1 MKIDSHH
8 HFWNYDPVEY
18 SWIGDHMTKLRR
30 DFGPEDLLAE
40 TAKAGID
47 AVISVQASQTLRETE
62 FLNEYATG
70 NDFIKGVVGWVPFT
84 EPNVEAHI
92 ERFAAE
98 PKIVGMRHVVQDE
111 PDNGFILGAAFNEGI
126 SKLRH
131 HGLIYDILIYE
142 RQLGPS
148 IEFVDR
154 HPNQVFVLDHIA
166 KPRIGDGAVEP
177 WKSKMFELAK
187 RENVYCKISGMATEA
202 DWADWS
208 ETQLLPYLETALEAF
223 GASRL
228 MFGSDWPVA
237 LLAIDYAQWLGIVE
251 TFASTLSEREQT
263 RLWGGTAAE
272 AYSLDV

>member
-1 MKIDSHH
+1 MKIDSHQ

-18 SWIGDHMTKLRR
+18 SWIGDHMAKLRR
-30 DFGPEDLLAE
+30 DFGPEDLLVE

-62 FLNEYATG
+62 FLNEYAAG
-70 NDFIKGVVGWVPFT
+70 NDFIKGVVGWVPFA

-98 PKIVGMRHVVQDE
+98 PKMVGMRHVVQDE
-111 PDNGFILGAAFNEGI
+111 PDDAFILGAAFNEGI

-177 WKSKMFELAK
+177 WKSQIFELAQ
-187 RENVYCKISGMATEA
+187 RENVYCKISGVATEA

-208 ETQLLPYLETALEAF
+208 EAQLLPYLETALEAF
-223 GASRL
+223 GPSRL

-237 LLAIDYAQWLGIVE
+237 LLAIDYAQWVGIVE
-251 TFASTLSEREQT
+251 TFASTLSEPEQT
-263 RLWGGTAAE
+263 RLWSGTAAE